1 MPSQPRQASY
11 AGDDRLASLLRQAR
25 SPLPLSDVKAL
36 CASIAAAPQPI
47 GRGGR
52 PWRELIAAETTP
64 ALVEQL
70 EALIEA
76 TAERTRAAIAERGA
90 APARL
95 KALRA
100 ELARRGLSGFI
111 VPRADEHQGETVAP
125 GAQRLAWLTGF
136 SGSAGVAIVL
146 AECAA
151 IFIDGRYALQVHE
164 QVDTELFAPLHVSE
178 TPPTAWIAETLDAA
192 ASLGYD
198 PWLHTERDVE
208 RLRAACLQAEATLIA
223 CADNPVDA
231 IWEDQP
237 PPPLAPVVPHDLA
250 FAGESAADKKSRLA
264 GELAKKRIDAAV
276 VTAPDSI
283 SWLLNIRGA
292 DIANAPLALAFL
304 ILHRSGAV
312 DLFIDPRK
320 LAPQTREHL
329 GNGVRVLAPE
339 ALEETL
345 RELGRGGKTVLL
357 DAASAPARL
366 FEVLQDAGGTIARRA
381 DPCSAPKARKNAVEL
396 DGTRAAHVRDGAALT
411 TFLAWLQR
419 AVLDGTVDELAA
431 AARLAELRAANRHFQ
446 GLSFDTI
453 SGAGANGAIVHYHAT
468 PATNRV
474 LEPHSLYLVDSGG
487 QYLDGTTDVTRTVAI
502 GSPLPEHRDRFTR
515 VLKGHIAIATC
526 RFPAGTSGSQ
536 LDTLA
541 RLHLW
546 RAGLDYDHGTGHG
559 VGSYLCVHEGPQ
571 RISKIPNRVALEPGM
586 VVSNEPGYYKAG
598 AYGIRIENL
607 VAVVE
612 AESREGGEKKML
624 RFETLSKAPIDRAL
638 VEPALMTA
646 EEITWLDSYHAD
658 VCETLTPLVDAETAE
673 WLADVTRPL
682 DA

>member
-1 MPSQPRQASY
+1 MPNQPRQASY

-25 SPLPLSDVKAL
+25 SPLSLSDVKAL
-36 CASIAAAPQPI
+36 CAAIASAPLPTD
-47 GRGGR
+47 RHGR
-52 PWRELIAAETTP
+52 PWPALIAAEAP
-64 ALVEQL
+64 PMLVEQL

-76 TAERTRAAIAERGA
+76 TAECHRAAIAEHGA

-95 KALRA
+95 QALRA

-111 VPRADEHQGETVAP
+111 VPRADEHQGEYVAP
-125 GAQRLAWLTGF
+125 GAQRLGWLTGF
-136 SGSAGVAIVL
+136 SGSAGVAVVL
-146 AECAA
+146 AERAA
-151 IFIDGRYALQVHE
+151 IFIDGRYTLQVHE
-164 QVDTELFAPLHVSE
+164 QVDTELFAPLHATE
-178 TPPTAWIAETLDAA
+178 TPPTAWIAETLSAGA
-192 ASLGYD
+192 TLGYD

-208 RLRAACLQAEATLIA
+208 RLRAACAQAEGKLVA

-231 IWEDQP
+231 IWKDRP

-250 FAGESAADKKSRLA
+250 FAGESAADKKDRLA
-264 GELAKKRIDAAV
+264 RELEKKHIDAAV

-283 SWLLNIRGA
+283 SWLLNVRGA
-292 DIANAPLALAFL
+292 DVANTPLPLAYL
-304 ILHRSGAV
+304 ILYSSGAV

-329 GNGVRVLAPE
+329 GNGVRTLAPE
-339 ALEETL
+339 ELEETL
-345 RELGRGGKTVLL
+345 RKLGREGKTVLL
-357 DAASAPARL
+357 DAAGAPARL
-366 FEVLQDAGGTIARRA
+366 FEVLQEAGGRIVRRD

-396 DGTRAAHVRDGAALT
+396 GGIRAAHVRDGAALT
-411 TFLAWLQR
+411 RFLAWLAR
-419 AVLDGTVDELAA
+419 AALEGAVDELAA
-431 AARLAELRAANRHFQ
+431 AAKLAELRAANRHFR
-446 GLSFDTI
+446 GFSFDTI
-453 SGAGANGAIVHYHAT
+453 SAAGPSGAIVHYHAT
-468 PATNRV
+468 PATNRA
-474 LEPHSLYLVDSGG
+474 LEPHNLYLVDSGG

-526 RFPAGTSGSQ
+526 RFPVGTSGSQ

-571 RISKIPNRVALEPGM
+571 RISKIPNRVALGVGM

-607 VAVVE
+607 VAVIE
-612 AESREGGEKKML
+612 AHTPDGGEKKML
-624 RFETLSKAPIDRAL
+624 GFETLTKAPIDRTL
-638 VEPALMTA
+638 IEPALMTA
-646 EEITWLDSYHAD
+646 EEIAWLDSYHAD
-658 VCETLTPLVDAETAE
+658 VRETLTPLVDAETTD
-673 WLADVTRPL
+673 WLAEVTRPL
-682 DA
+682 DV